1 MTSKVEFLK
10 SILSLILPI
19 FILSVPITAYAVN
32 CDKKPDHPDCTD
44 PPPDGGGNDTAD
56 PDWQIL
62 AVDDGVGTPTFATK
76 DCVAFN
82 PDLKGP
88 GIAYLGFYDHF
99 GYETCAETTTFVE
112 QSEGTVIDIQ
122 RLEVRT
128 DGDGRF
134 TTIQLSG
141 RNPDDGILYES
152 RAVSFADSGSDG
164 PTSEVYFTLAVQTE
178 FHMYSCDTTKK
189 KGNTVCDQDV
199 GTISLYKLEYCP
211 LGSPCPA
218 EPQE

>member
-1 MTSKVEFLK
+1 MNFNFKFRN
-10 SILSLILPI
+10 SILTLLVSIVV
-19 FILSVPITAYAVN
+19 LSVPVSVFAVN
-32 CDKKPDHPDCTD
+32 CEKKPDHPDCTD

-62 AVDDGVGTPTFATK
+62 AVNSGGAPTFATY

-99 GYETCAETTTFVE
+99 GYETCAETTTSVD
-112 QSEGTVIDIQ
+112 QGEGTVIDI
-122 RLEVRT
+122 RRIEVQT
-128 DGDGRF
+128 DGDGKF

-141 RNPDDGILYES
+141 RNPQDGILYES
-152 RAVSFADSGSDG
+152 RAVSFADSDQPG
-164 PTSEVYFTLAVQTE
+164 PTSEVYFTLEVRTS
-178 FHMYSCDTTKK
+178 FVMYGCGTSKK

-199 GTISLYKLEYCP
+199 GTISLYDLEYCP
-211 LGSPCPA
+211 LGSPCPKPA
-218 EPQE
+218 E